1 MTQVN
6 ITAVAR
12 DDFGKG
18 AARRLR
24 RAGLVPAVIYGGDAD
39 LMHVSLPAHEL
50 DLALR
55 KPKVVLSVDFGGT
68 STLVKPRDVQR
79 EPVKRY
85 LEHIDLVVVSKSEAA
100 ARSASADAIGLAEH
114 AADEA
119 GVDKIAVA
127 IAVQELIAE
136 GMSVD
141 AAITQAI
148 ADAKGKVVEQSA
160 ANAAA
165 EASEAAAAADSASP
179 AGGDAAASSEE

>member
-24 RAGLVPAVIYGGDAD
+24 RAGLVPAVIYGGDQD
-39 LMHVSLPAHEL
+39 LLHVSLPAHEL

-55 KPKVVLSVDFGGT
+55 KPKVVLEISIDG
-68 STLVKPRDVQR
+68 STKLVKPRDVQR
-79 EPVKRY
+79 EPVRRY
-85 LEHIDLVVVSKSEAA
+85 LEHVDLIIVSQKEAA
-100 ARSASADAIGLAEH
+100 ARSASANAIGAAES

-119 GVDKIAVA
+119 GVDKVAVA
-127 IAVQELIAE
+127 IAVQGLIAE

-141 AAITQAI
+141 DAITQAI
-148 ADAKGKVVEQSA
+148 ADAKGKIVEQTA

-165 EASEAAAAADSASP
+165 AANEEAAAATGASEGGASEESP
-179 AGGDAAASSEE
+179 ASE